1 MLISNAGDIY
11 TRFREL
17 FENIKFFTFDIFTI
31 ANFLR
36 SIVEKHGRAEKRRE
50 LREIKK
56 LCIDTNE
63 KLVVTI
69 LSTN

>member
-50 LREIKK
+50 LREIKNCVLIQMK
-56 LCIDTNE
+56 NLW
-63 KLVVTI
+63 LQF
-69 LSTN
+69 

>member
-1 MLISNAGDIY
+1 MCLSVLKSNAGDIY

-36 SIVEKHGRAEKRRE
+36 SIVEKHGRVEKKRE
-50 LREIKK
+50 LREIKNCVLMQTK
-56 LCIDTNE
+56 NL
-63 KLVVTI
+63 
-69 LSTN
+69 